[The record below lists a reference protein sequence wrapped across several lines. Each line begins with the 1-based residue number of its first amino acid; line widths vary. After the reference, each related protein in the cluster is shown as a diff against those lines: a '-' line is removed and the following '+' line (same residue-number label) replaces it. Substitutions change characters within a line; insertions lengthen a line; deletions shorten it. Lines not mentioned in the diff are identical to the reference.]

1 MNGTPRRDFVYVDD
15 VVAGLLS
22 ALDTPVTG
30 IYNLG
35 TGHGYT
41 IREVVET
48 IAMQLGVPLIARS
61 KEHMVRYTQAL
72 EEAGVEIRPIVGG
85 LMTEQPFFHKYIDH
99 QYDLPNAKTAHE
111 LGFYFGNNPE
121 MTEEEIAYVIDVFRR
136 TR

>member
-48 IAMQLGVPLIARS
+48 IAMQLGVPAVFGDEPTTGPLDFFADVSRIQSDLGWRAKVSLEDGIAR
-61 KEHMVRYTQAL
+61 TIAD
-72 EEAGVEIRPIVGG
+72 IVAT
-85 LMTEQPFFHKYIDH
+85 M
-99 QYDLPNAKTAHE
+99 
-111 LGFYFGNNPE
+111 
-121 MTEEEIAYVIDVFRR
+121 
-136 TR
+136 